1 MRLMDLS
8 VIRSNLVE
16 SKNNLDFLG
25 ILNKTKLDGNLPIT
39 AREVDWVNE
48 NGKLEKTFYF
58 SKPQT
63 MKNFV
68 EKLIV
73 KMEKMYHHCRFSVY
87 EYEVSV
93 SLTTKNVND
102 ITQQDVDLS
111 RYLDYI
117 YFDIEGTD
125 ITIDRI
131 G

>member
-16 SKNNLDFLG
+16 NKNNLDFLG
-25 ILNKTKLDGNLPIT
+25 ISKKTKLDGNLPIS
-39 AREVDWVNE
+39 AREVDWSSD

-102 ITQQDVDLS
+102 ITQQDIELS
-111 RYLDYI
+111 RYLDHI
-117 YFDIEGTD
+117 YFDIEGAE